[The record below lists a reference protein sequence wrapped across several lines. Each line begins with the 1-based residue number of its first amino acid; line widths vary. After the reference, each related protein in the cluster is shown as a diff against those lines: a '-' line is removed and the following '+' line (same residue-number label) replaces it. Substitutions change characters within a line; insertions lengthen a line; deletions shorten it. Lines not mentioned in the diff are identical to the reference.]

1 MLSLRCLLPVLL
13 MVHLPVTAQKLKKPD
28 KEIIHNLETHVRYLA
43 DDQLEGR
50 RTGTHGEMLAME
62 YIKQQFEKDGLSP
75 KGNNSGYYQDFN
87 INMGKSVDKSSYL
100 FINGDEIGAGKF
112 FPVTFSPEH
121 IIEASPSIA
130 LKEAGVPWFLDVKE
144 DMKTAANNP
153 HFNNASYLLAK
164 AKDAYRKGATALFI
178 YNSDAGAPEQQYD
191 TRDKADLAI
200 PVVMVANDVA
210 QKYFKDETATL
221 AIRLNIKFID
231 NTRTGHNVIGYVDNG
246 AASTVILGAH
256 FDHLG
261 YGEDGGSLLQT
272 GEKLVHNGADDNAS
286 GIAALIELSALL
298 KHSMLKKNNYL
309 FIAFSGEE
317 LGLLGSKYFVAHPT
331 IDLSQANYMVNMDM
345 IGRLN
350 DSTKTLLVAGYG
362 TSPVWPQLMKNI
374 GDSRYFN
381 NRYDSSGTGPSDH
394 TSFYQAGIPVLFFFT
409 GVHSDYH
416 RPTDDADKINYT
428 GEYRILQFI
437 YKLVAATNKTGKLAF
452 TKTRAVQTGTSTF
465 AVTLGIMP
473 DYSFNGNGVRID
485 VISEGRPA
493 QKAGLKSG
501 DVVVQL
507 GDYPVTS
514 LETYMNALNKFKAGE
529 TTQVKIQRAGQIVQT
544 AITF

>member
-1 MLSLRCLLPVLL
+1 MLSLRSFLPVLL
-13 MVHLPVTAQKLKKPD
+13 IVHLPVTAQKLKKPD

-43 DDQLEGR
+43 DDRLEGR

-75 KGNNSGYYQDFN
+75 KGNNGSYYQDFTVN
-87 INMGKSVDKSSYL
+87 TGKSVDKSSYL
-100 FINGDEIGAGKF
+100 FINGEEIGAGKF

-121 IIEASPSIA
+121 IIQASPSIA
-130 LKEAGVPWFLDVKE
+130 LKEVGVPWFLDVKE

-153 HFNNASYLLAK
+153 HFNNADYLLAK

-178 YNSDAGAPEQQYD
+178 YNSDAGAPEQQFD
-191 TRDKADLAI
+191 TKEKADMAI

-221 AIRLNIKFID
+221 AIRLNIRFID
-231 NTRTGHNVIGYVDNG
+231 NARTGHNVIGYVDNG
-246 AASTVILGAH
+246 AAATVILGAH

-286 GIAALIELSALL
+286 GIAALMELSALL

-350 DSTKTLLVAGYG
+350 DSTKTVLVAGYG

-374 GDSRYFN
+374 GDTRYFT

-437 YKLVAATNKTGKLAF
+437 YKLVAATNKTGKLVF
-452 TKTRAVQTGTSTF
+452 TKTRAVQTGASTF

-493 QKAGLKSG
+493 QKAGLIPG

-514 LETYMNALNKFKAGE
+514 LETYMNALNKFKAGD
-529 TTQVKIQRAGQIVQT
+529 TTQVKIKRTGQIVET